1 MHVVNVMWNKC
12 LNDFCWSVAVL
23 IELDVNILL
32 TGAGMAGELQRSE
45 VYLGTCAFFC
55 SQYLLAE
62 NVTL

>member
-1 MHVVNVMWNKC
+1 MC

-23 IELDVNILL
+23 TELDVNILL
-32 TGAGMAGELQRSE
+32 TGAGMAEELHKSE
-45 VYLGTCAFFC
+45 VYLGTCAFLC